1 MAGRFV
7 IEETN
12 LNGYFDPEASLAR
25 FRPWVRFL
33 NNQSLINTA
42 ITANAD
48 LQIQPIQ
55 DFYSTAL
62 NTTLPDKHTMSGDIT
77 GGRTI
82 HINTDDVNR
91 ILGFLRENFAELPTE
106 EEITQFFQTIL
117 YQGEIFLPRM
127 LKGNLKP
134 EWDLF
139 FDTLAKVFAPTT
151 RKNFNVISS
160 LLQKIGFCIAHNHQV
175 NYGKLILKEIL
186 TKLGPLRSRS
196 VQHNAKVSCCSSCCS
211 LMIR

>member
-1 MAGRFV
+1 MSTTQIKCSTSTISGRS
-7 IEETN
+7 IKT
-12 LNGYFDPEASLAR
+12 R

-33 NNQSLINTA
+33 NSQSLVSIA

-48 LQIQPIQ
+48 LHIKRIQ

-62 NTTLPDKHTMSGDIT
+62 NTTLLDNHRMSGDIN

-82 HINTDDVNR
+82 HINTDDVNM
-91 ILGFLRENFAELPTE
+91 ILGFPRENFADLPTE
-106 EEITQFFQTIL
+106 EEIIQFFQTIL

-151 RKNFNVISS
+151 RKNFYVISS
-160 LLQKIGFCIAHNHQV
+160 LLQKIGFCNAHNRPV
-175 NYGKLILKEIL
+175 NFGKLILQAIL

-196 VQHNAKVSCCSSCCS
+196 VHDNQTSRAFVQGS
-211 LMIR
+211 